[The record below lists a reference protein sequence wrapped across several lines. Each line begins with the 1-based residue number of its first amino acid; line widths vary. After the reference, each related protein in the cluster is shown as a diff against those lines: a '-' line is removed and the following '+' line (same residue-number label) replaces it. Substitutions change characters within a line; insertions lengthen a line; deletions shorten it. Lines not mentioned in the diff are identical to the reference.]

1 MSLIA
6 RAKAF
11 VYELGSLFLLLWV
24 IMFAVF
30 FAATLCGPVI
40 PYILKEF
47 LIEEAA
53 VVAMLGYSQS
63 IFNLVNTIIKIPGS
77 ILADKIRRVS
87 IALFLAFS

>member
-1 MSLIA
+1 
-6 RAKAF
+6 
-11 VYELGSLFLLLWV
+11 
-24 IMFAVF
+24 MFAVF